1 MSDTTT
7 GAGMP
12 PDDQGRDGPGDDYND
27 SQPSGPLTDEGW
39 EWLRGMG
46 YGDARGDARG
56 DAPAHGTDIARRQPI
71 FAYSA
76 RSHAEQAAMSAARS
90 NPSNPT
96 PTTIRMALGSPT
108 GGPGARVIDRHYQER
123 NAMAALLNAVR
134 PRGIAS
140 PPNVA
145 DLARWSRAWVYTP
158 FGGELRRRKSDHG
171 LRITL
176 QPALPSNILA
186 LLWPSA
192 QRIEL
197 NPALFDPRDVTAIRT
212 ELPTPSH
219 MPTSLD
225 HIIEASPLLRMV
237 VALCWLRWYS
247 WDDLDMRITDPLH
260 VRPGIGTDRHRGHQP
275 LNYRLQRDDP
285 WSPMAAQAIGFAPIY
300 ARRDYFPQTPQDWQ
314 RYHADYYTDLWTKL
328 LDLLVLPEQ
337 LTAQAEVML
346 MRRNLP
352 QMWPARRQM
361 IDEMARADGLDVV
374 SAETQFIAELAMRS
388 RVTTPLVR
396 DRIDRPHT
404 IRTLDD
410 YQRLSNDLIH
420 AAPALRHW
428 RRRAAED
435 WRCDPADLAL
445 WLMEPFARVNIPHG

>member
-1 MSDTTT
+1 
-7 GAGMP
+7 
-12 PDDQGRDGPGDDYND
+12 
-27 SQPSGPLTDEGW
+27 
-39 EWLRGMG
+39 MG
-46 YGDARGDARG
+46 YGDAHGDAHG

-197 NPALFDPRDVTAIRT
+197 NPALFDPRDVTAIKT

-237 VALCWLRWYS
+237 VALCWIRWFS
-247 WDDLDMRITDPLH
+247 WDDLTATIQRNHP
-260 VRPGIGTDRHRGHQP
+260 DR
-275 LNYRLQRDDP
+275 LSDDP
-285 WSPMAAQAIGFAPIY
+285 HLRRTLWGPMSAQAIGFAPLMDRRTFS
-300 ARRDYFPQTPQDWQ
+300 ARRPQDWQ
-314 RYHADYYTDLWTKL
+314 HYRAAYYGDLWTRL

-346 MRRNLP
+346 MRRQLP
-352 QMWPARRQM
+352 PTWPARRQ
-361 IDEMARADGLDVV
+361 IVDEMARADGLDVV

-445 WLMEPFARVNIPHG
+445 WLMEPFARVNIPQHASQMHG